1 MANMKATYTDLLD
14 DITTF
19 IDNYIE
25 ALGYIPAAYKLF
37 EALSHL
43 YNVNQLEIVYDDV
56 FEHISRKHA
65 EHRSAY
71 Q

>member
-1 MANMKATYTDLLD
+1 MKATYTELLD
-14 DITTF
+14 DVTTF

-43 YNVNQLEIVYDDV
+43 YSVTELEIVYDDA
-56 FEHISRKHA
+56 FEHISQKHA
-65 EHRSAY
+65 ELRSVT